1 MSTLSLSRRLIA
13 YPPCQIR
20 SNNCF
25 YRLASTAWPLSLVKP
40 RCLSSVLHRASSS
53 STRWKSRQSRD
64 RFAKEAR
71 VQGLKSR
78 AAFKLLELDEKYR
91 LFKRGHTVV
100 DLGFAP
106 GSWSQVAISRVSPGG
121 RVVGIDI
128 IPAQPPRGVS
138 TIQGNFLSPEVQAEV
153 RRYVRDR
160 DLGRAWTNQRA
171 VDEEENHSSNG
182 EEVVVEEGSY
192 FERESSARM
201 SDSAESEG
209 TIGGTSDDT
218 SSKVTDRLSQKQRD
232 ERDGRVVDV
241 VLSDMSAPWE
251 QTAGF
256 YIRSLTE
263 PHIRM
268 MNTSGMPFRD
278 HVGSMVRLR
287 YGHPFTMFFTEDG
300 NRSYVKQHWHF
311 ASIHCEQEAI
321 SSANSTKAQKTKLL
335 KRGSGESKEAYFV
348 ALKRKSEPTRE
359 EVFAD

>member
-160 DLGRAWTNQRA
+160 DLGRARMNQRA
-171 VDEEENHSSNG
+171 LDEEENESSNE

-192 FERESSARM
+192 FERESSVRV

-209 TIGGTSDDT
+209 TSGGTSDER
-218 SSKVTDRLSQKQRD
+218 SSKVTDKLSQKQRD

-251 QTAGF
+251 QTTGF

-263 PHIRM
+263 PHTRM

-278 HVGSMVRLR
+278 HVGSMELCQAALAFCFDTLRSGGHFVCKFYQGVEDKAFEKRLR
-287 YGHPFTMFFTEDG
+287 RLFAKVHRDKPDSS
-300 NRSYVKQHWHF
+300 RS
-311 ASIHCEQEAI
+311 
-321 SSANSTKAQKTKLL
+321 
-335 KRGSGESKEAYFV
+335 ESKEAYFV